1 MKMRIH
7 VLLALIAMAGMT
19 GCATVT
25 EAGYYWGNYSK
36 TLYAYNKAPSDETLM
51 AHKVE
56 LERIIEESKERKLK
70 VPPGI
75 HAELGYYEAGRGE
88 DALAKAHY
96 ENEMQLYPESR
107 VFLER
112 LMSATPSTKR

>member
-1 MKMRIH
+1 MKMQIH
-7 VLLALIAMAGMT
+7 VLLAVIVMAGMT

-36 TLYAYNKAPSDETLM
+36 TLYAYSKAPSDETLT
-51 AHKVE
+51 AHKTE
-56 LERIIEESKERKLK
+56 LERIIEESNKRNLK

-75 HAELGYYEAGRGE
+75 HAELGYLEALRGQ

-96 ENEMQLYPESR
+96 ENEIQLYPESR

-112 LMSATPSTKR
+112 LMSSTPSTKR